1 LKSLGSD
8 LGLQIIVESEDI
20 FKKKS
25 KKLMV
30 LDLSENLIQIQGF
43 SQFLN
48 DISLEKNKQITRQFK
63 SRKLGSELKEY
74 CLNNLKGIK
83 IDKLIKII
91 SQIVISPGT
100 EEFIR
105 ALKLMQYSIALISG
119 SLSFFTDFLKKSLN
133 LEYSFGNAIEIE
145 EGIITGKY
153 IKNLKI
159 DHAKKLQLINWLAS
173 MEKIPEEEVVQF
185 GLDEFDKDNFL
196 SQSADLKIN
205 ITFNYKS
212 LIKAIQD
219 GKFTPDQILS
229 LFIIIGMQESQI
241 EEIFNF

>member
-1 LKSLGSD
+1 
-8 LGLQIIVESEDI
+8 
-20 FKKKS
+20 
-25 KKLMV
+25 M
-30 LDLSENLIQIQGF
+30 
-43 SQFLN
+43 
-48 DISLEKNKQITRQFK
+48 
-63 SRKLGSELKEY
+63 
-74 CLNNLKGIK
+74 
-83 IDKLIKII
+83 
-91 SQIVISPGT
+91 ISPGT

-119 SLSFFTDFLKKSLN
+119 SLSLFTDFLNKSLN

-159 DHAKKLQLINWLAS
+159 DHSKKLQLINWLAS

-185 GLDEFDKDNFL
+185 GLV
-196 SQSADLKIN
+196 DLKIN
-205 ITFNYKS
+205 ISFNYKS

-219 GKFTPDQILS
+219 GEFTSDQILS
-229 LFIIIGMQESQI
+229 LFIIIGMLESQI

>member
-1 LKSLGSD
+1 
-8 LGLQIIVESEDI
+8 
-20 FKKKS
+20 
-25 KKLMV
+25 MV

-48 DISLEKNKQITRQFK
+48 DISLEKNKQIQFK

-159 DHAKKLQLINWLAS
+159 DHSKKLQLINWLAS

>member
-1 LKSLGSD
+1 
-8 LGLQIIVESEDI
+8 
-20 FKKKS
+20 
-25 KKLMV
+25 M
-30 LDLSENLIQIQGF
+30 
-43 SQFLN
+43 
-48 DISLEKNKQITRQFK
+48 
-63 SRKLGSELKEY
+63 
-74 CLNNLKGIK
+74 
-83 IDKLIKII
+83 
-91 SQIVISPGT
+91 ISPGT

-119 SLSFFTDFLKKSLN
+119 SLSLFTDFLNKSLN

-159 DHAKKLQLINWLAS
+159 DHSKKLQLINWLAS

-185 GLDEFDKDNFL
+185 GLDEFEVVQFGL
-196 SQSADLKIN
+196 VDLKIN
-205 ITFNYKS
+205 ISFNYKS

-219 GKFTPDQILS
+219 GEFTSDQILS
-229 LFIIIGMQESQI
+229 LFIIIGMLESQI